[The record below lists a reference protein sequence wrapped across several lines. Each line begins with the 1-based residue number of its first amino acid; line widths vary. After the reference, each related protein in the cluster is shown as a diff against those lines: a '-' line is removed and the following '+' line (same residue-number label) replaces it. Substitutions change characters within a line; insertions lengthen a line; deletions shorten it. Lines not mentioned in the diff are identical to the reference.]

1 MKKKK
6 ENNQTKK
13 SISKIPLLT
22 KGEIIFTLLI
32 ILLFTFIAYS
42 PALKAGFVN
51 WDDQQYVYEN
61 QLITSFAHLKELL
74 FTPVQGN
81 MHPLTMLSLAINYSI
96 SGQNAW
102 SYHLF
107 NIIFHLANTML
118 VFFLARR
125 LSKENAIISVT
136 TAVLFALHPMHVESV
151 AWVSERKDVLYS
163 FFFLL
168 GLLSYV
174 KYIDKNSRT
183 AYALSLFWLILSLA
197 SKPAAVIFPVVLF
210 TVDILRQRKFTFKLI
225 AEKIPFFV
233 FAAVLGFLTLHY
245 QSAVGTTEGQ
255 NYFGINDRFFF
266 GFYGFFMYIV
276 KLIAP
281 FNLVPFYPF
290 PTVGKALPILYYLSP
305 VFFITIGIVCLKTI
319 KKFPVFTFGFSF
331 YFVNLLLVLQFFIV
345 GSAIIA
351 DRYTYIPYIGIFYI
365 LGWMI
370 DRWQKQ
376 SFKKAMIYIT
386 VIGLFLTGMTYNQAS
401 TWKSSTT
408 LWDHAIKV
416 HPTFRAYNSRGSVY
430 RNEGFPEKAIDCYNE
445 ALKLNKT
452 DPEIYTNRGNAYSEI
467 KKYAEALNDYN
478 SALAI
483 KPDYVAAYA
492 NRGSLYGSTGKF
504 ELAIND
510 LTKVIQKD
518 PNYISAYPNRAT
530 AYLEYG
536 KYDEAIAD
544 YTKFLEFKPNDVDIL
559 NMIAV
564 CYQHLKKY
572 DESITVFNKMISINP
587 KPIFYLNRSY
597 SWKGLNKIDEAR
609 KDALTAKQG
618 GVDIPDGYVQFLGL

>member
-6 ENNQTKK
+6 ENNPVKHSTTK
-13 SISKIPLLT
+13 ISVLT
-22 KGEIIFTLLI
+22 KEQKFFSLLI
-32 ILLFTFIAYS
+32 ILLITLIAYS
-42 PALKAGFVN
+42 PTLKAGFVN

-61 QLITSFAHLKELL
+61 PLIKGFTHLKELL

-81 MHPLTMLSLAINYSI
+81 IHPLTMLSLAINYSI
-96 SGQNAW
+96 SGLNAW
-102 SYHLF
+102 SYHLL
-107 NIIFHLANTML
+107 NIIFHLANTLL

-125 LSKENAIISVT
+125 LSKKNAIISVT

-151 AWVSERKDVLYS
+151 AWISERKDVLYS

-168 GLLSYV
+168 GLLSYI
-174 KYIDKNSRT
+174 KYIDKNSRSS
-183 AYALSLFWLILSLA
+183 YVLSLFWLILSLA

-233 FAAVLGFLTLHY
+233 FSAVLGFLTLHY

-290 PTVGKALPILYYLSP
+290 PTVGKALPILFYLSP
-305 VFFITIGIVCLKTI
+305 VFFIAISIVCLKTL
-319 KKFPVFTFGFSF
+319 KKFPVFTFGLSF
-331 YFVNLLLVLQFFIV
+331 YFVNLMLVLQFFIV

-376 SFKKAMIYIT
+376 SFKKAMVYIT

-416 HPTFRAYNSRGSVY
+416 HPTFRAYNSRGSIY
-430 RNEGFPEKAIDCYNE
+430 RNEGFPEKAINCYNE
-445 ALKLNKT
+445 ALKLNIT

-467 KKYAEALNDYN
+467 KKYTEALNDYN

-483 KPDYVAAYA
+483 KPDYIAAYA
-492 NRGSLYGSTGKF
+492 NRGSLYGSSGKF

-544 YTKFLEFKPNDVDIL
+544 YTKFLDFKPNDVDIL

-597 SWKGLNKIDEAR
+597 SWKGLDKIDEAR
-609 KDALTAKQG
+609 KDAITAKQG
-618 GVDIPDGYVQFLGL
+618 GVEIPEGYAQFLRL